1 MKPEPLTDDQLDA
14 MDSHARIQYFKRL
27 GFSHNAACYIGYATN
42 PLRRKW
48 ELQIALNERA
58 ALRSSEPNDLTK
70 DRERDRDDLV
80 AEQRRRDA

>member
-1 MKPEPLTDDQLDA
+1 MKPDPLTDDQLDA
-14 MDSHARIQYFKRL
+14 MSQTDRIAYYKRL

-70 DRERDRDDLV
+70 DAMREREDLI
-80 AEQRRRDA
+80 AEQQR